1 MKKTLAFLL
10 LLTMILSLFGLTT
23 FAKGYEYPPNVRI
36 SVHAYRPESRFTPED
51 FPDVEIIAIEEDDVP
66 GFFLFTL
73 SAREEEAL
81 NNRNNA
87 IDRLKK
93 HSGIDYA
100 EAEKELCNATI
111 DDNFPEDTIIV
122 SIQGKYNQEKEIFT
136 VEDFPEIE
144 CTDVREIFFSA
155 SNWARKLCLTISP
168 AGKQNVLDAIKKL
181 ESNPKVQRAH
191 PNYFIEWPE
200 EPDYDCEH
208 EWQDATCIAPKTCRI
223 CGAMEGE
230 KDPDQHMVALIP
242 EGTCQDDI
250 CSKCG
255 AIMRKGTPDERE
267 AHWFDHTGTCHHCG
281 KTEFELFGNH
291 ICSVFDG
298 AGNCIICHR
307 EGTLQSVE
315 EEIAYTY
322 CETFG
327 HTPGAEATK
336 TEAQTCTVC
345 GVVLKEATGK
355 GNPHTAAGDLFGA
368 TAMLS
373 LAAAA
378 AVLLKKKR

>member
-208 EWQDATCIAPKTCRI
+208 EWQDATCIARKTCRI
-223 CGAMEGE
+223 CGAIEG
-230 KDPDQHMVALIP
+230 DVNPNAHPV
-242 EGTCQDDI
+242 TVSDDI
-250 CSKCG
+250 VCYDRNCSACG
-255 AIMRKGTPDERE
+255 AVIAPGHPEEKGYHNFDENHRC
-267 AHWFDHTGTCHHCG
+267 DNCG
-281 KTEFELFGNH
+281 KTECEL
-291 ICSVFDG
+291 
-298 AGNCIICHR
+298 
-307 EGTLQSVE
+307 
-315 EEIAYTY
+315 
-322 CETFG
+322 FG

-378 AVLLKKKR
+378 AVLLKKKK